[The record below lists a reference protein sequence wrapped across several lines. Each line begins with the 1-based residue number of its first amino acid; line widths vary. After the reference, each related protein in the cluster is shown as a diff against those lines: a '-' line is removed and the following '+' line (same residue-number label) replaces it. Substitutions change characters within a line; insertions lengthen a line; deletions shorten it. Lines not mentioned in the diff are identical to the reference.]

1 MFDIFN
7 KKKLKAYRLITDIQ
21 SNLIDKLIVELEKQ
35 LKKREKAETISA
47 HQVDIIRK
55 NVSKRAKLNNEI
67 SVLQIDLEEANKKID
82 ALAEEKE
89 EAKKEITFLK
99 NGICELQDCIKTSDK
114 KIFVLRDENEKLK
127 EELKKF
133 DEEHYCVTFCKRNN
147 AVDEVSNV
155 AKCSD

>member
-21 SNLIDKLIVELEKQ
+21 SNLINRVIKDLEKQ
-35 LKKREKAETISA
+35 LKKREKTIARQAEVT
-47 HQVDIIRK
+47 RK
-55 NVSKRAKLNNEI
+55 NVKKRAELNNKI
-67 SVLQIDLEEANKKID
+67 LALQIDLEEANKKVS
-82 ALAEEKE
+82 AL
-89 EAKKEITFLK
+89 
-99 NGICELQDCIKTSDK
+99 S
-114 KIFVLRDENEKLK
+114 DENRKLK

>member
-1 MFDIFN
+1 MIIIRYIEITKIQNQEVQKMFDIFN

-21 SNLIDKLIVELEKQ
+21 SILINRVIKELEKQ
-35 LKKREKAETISA
+35 LKKREKNIARQAEVT
-47 HQVDIIRK
+47 RK
-55 NVSKRAKLNNEI
+55 NVKKRAELNNKI
-67 SVLQIDLEEANKKID
+67 LALQIDLEEANKKVS
-82 ALAEEKE
+82 AL
-89 EAKKEITFLK
+89 
-99 NGICELQDCIKTSDK
+99 S
-114 KIFVLRDENEKLK
+114 DENRKLK

>member
-21 SNLIDKLIVELEKQ
+21 SILINRVIKELEKQ
-35 LKKREKAETISA
+35 LKKREKNIARQAEVT
-47 HQVDIIRK
+47 RK
-55 NVSKRAKLNNEI
+55 NVKKRAELNNEI
-67 SVLQIDLEEANKKID
+67 SVLQIDLEEANKKVS
-82 ALAEEKE
+82 AL
-89 EAKKEITFLK
+89 
-99 NGICELQDCIKTSDK
+99 S
-114 KIFVLRDENEKLK
+114 DENEKLK

>member
-7 KKKLKAYRLITDIQ
+7 KKKLKAYRLLTDIQ
-21 SNLIDKLIVELEKQ
+21 SNLINKVIADLEKQ
-35 LKKREKAETISA
+35 LEKRKKAETISA
-47 HQVDIIRK
+47 NQADIIRK
-55 NVSKRAKLNNEI
+55 NIQKRAELNNEI
-67 SVLQIDLEEANKKID
+67 SVLQIDLEEANKKVS
-82 ALAEEKE
+82 AL
-89 EAKKEITFLK
+89 
-99 NGICELQDCIKTSDK
+99 S
-114 KIFVLRDENEKLK
+114 DENEKLK

>member
-1 MFDIFN
+1 MVIIRYIEITKIQNQEVQKMFDIFN

-21 SNLIDKLIVELEKQ
+21 SILINRVIKELEKQ
-35 LKKREKAETISA
+35 LKKREKNIARQAEVT
-47 HQVDIIRK
+47 RK
-55 NVSKRAKLNNEI
+55 NVKKRAELNNKI
-67 SVLQIDLEEANKKID
+67 LVLQIDLEEANKKVS
-82 ALAEEKE
+82 AL
-89 EAKKEITFLK
+89 
-99 NGICELQDCIKTSDK
+99 S
-114 KIFVLRDENEKLK
+114 DENRKLK

>member
-21 SNLIDKLIVELEKQ
+21 SILINRVIKDLEKQ
-35 LKKREKAETISA
+35 LKKQLK
-47 HQVDIIRK
+47 
-55 NVSKRAKLNNEI
+55 KRAELNNEI
-67 SVLQIDLEEANKKID
+67 SVLQIDLEEANKKVS
-82 ALAEEKE
+82 AL
-89 EAKKEITFLK
+89 
-99 NGICELQDCIKTSDK
+99 S
-114 KIFVLRDENEKLK
+114 DENEKLK

>member
-1 MFDIFN
+1 MIIIRYIEITKIQNQEVQKMFDIFN

-21 SNLIDKLIVELEKQ
+21 RNLIDKLIVELEKQ
-35 LKKREKAETISA
+35 LKKREKNIARQAEVT
-47 HQVDIIRK
+47 RK
-55 NVSKRAKLNNEI
+55 NVKKRAELNNKI
-67 SVLQIDLEEANKKID
+67 LALQIDLEEANKKVS
-82 ALAEEKE
+82 AL
-89 EAKKEITFLK
+89 
-99 NGICELQDCIKTSDK
+99 S
-114 KIFVLRDENEKLK
+114 DENRKLK